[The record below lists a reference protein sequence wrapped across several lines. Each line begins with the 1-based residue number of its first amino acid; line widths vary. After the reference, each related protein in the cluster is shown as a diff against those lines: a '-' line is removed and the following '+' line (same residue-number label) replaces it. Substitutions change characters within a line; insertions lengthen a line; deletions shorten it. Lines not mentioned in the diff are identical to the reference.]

1 MYKIRKHLFPHG
13 RWVEV
18 KEEWREYTCCN
29 GTVVRVE
36 KPVMLYVTSGA
47 HRVIDAAGL
56 SHYVPRGWV
65 HLCWQAST
73 GAPRFMELV
82 EPSIH
87 HI

>member
-1 MYKIRKHLFPHG
+1 
-13 RWVEV
+13 
-18 KEEWREYTCCN
+18 
-29 GTVVRVE
+29 
-36 KPVMLYVTSGA
+36 MLYVTSGA